1 MNLSAADL
9 RRLFFAGAHALAEN
23 REEINELNVFPVPD
37 GDTGTNMTMTIISS
51 ANELLALNEENM
63 AAVCKAI
70 SSGALRGARGNSGV
84 ILSQLFRGF
93 CKTVRDKESI
103 SIEDAVNGFHR
114 AVDSAYRAVMQPKEG
129 TILTVARGISE
140 KADELLDA
148 ADFQSFLSEVVAYG
162 DEVLLRTPE
171 LLPVLKEAGVVD
183 SGGKG
188 LMTFLHGA
196 LDALNGKPVD
206 MSVPSL
212 EKKASKEEEPES
224 SYDYCVEARFR
235 AEKPLSEIDL
245 RECALY
251 LGSIGQTEG
260 ITGEEPF
267 YRLSVAT
274 DQPVLVLQHIM
285 KFGQLLDTEIRCLRE
300 QAAPEPDKAEN
311 ARREQEKVPEKPAFD
326 PQTAK
331 EVGFAAVSSG
341 EGLTEILKSL
351 EFDSVIPGGQTMN
364 PSTEDILR
372 AVNEINARNIF
383 LFPNNGNVILSAEQA
398 KLMTTDRNVI
408 VIPTRTVPE
417 CITAKINY
425 DPYGS
430 LEDNEA
436 VMNEARGKCRTIE
449 VTYAVRDTQID
460 GVSIRKDD
468 FMALQDHHILA
479 SDPDLLECVLK
490 SVSLVT
496 ENLMGDTVVTVYY
509 GSDAPEDNLHLLE
522 EKLPDYTHGADVEF
536 MSGGQPVYY
545 YLIAVETI

>member
-1 MNLSAADL
+1 MELGGNDL
-9 RRLFFAGAHALAEN
+9 KRLFFAGAHALCQN

-37 GDTGTNMTMTIISS
+37 GDTGTNMTMTVISS
-51 ANELLALNEENM
+51 ANELNALTDESM

-93 CKTVRDKESI
+93 LKVVREKDSM
-103 SIEDAVNGFHR
+103 SVGDAVDGIHR
-114 AVDSAYRAVMQPKEG
+114 AVDSAYKAVMQPKEG
-129 TILTVARGISE
+129 TILTVARGMSE
-140 KADELLDA
+140 KAEELRGEKDFRAFLKALVDHGDA
-148 ADFQSFLSEVVAYG
+148 
-162 DEVLLRTPE
+162 VLEKTPE

-188 LMTFLHGA
+188 LMTFLRGI
-196 LDALNGKPVD
+196 LDALSGKPVD

-212 EKKASKEEEPES
+212 EKKAEEKEEAEES
-224 SYDYCVEARFR
+224 GYDYRVTVKFE
-235 AEKPLSEIDL
+235 AEKPLTEAKIHES
-245 RECALY
+245 ALY
-251 LGSIGQTEG
+251 LRSIGQTEG
-260 ITGEEPF
+260 ITGEAPF
-267 YRLSVAT
+267 HDLSVLT
-274 DQPVLVLQHIM
+274 DQPVLVLQHVMRLGMLLNTDIQNLHEAPAPAEE
-285 KFGQLLDTEIRCLRE
+285 KKQEESAGQ
-300 QAAPEPDKAEN
+300 
-311 ARREQEKVPEKPAFD
+311 VPAFD

-331 EVGFAAVSSG
+331 EVGFAAVSCG
-341 EGLTEILKSL
+341 DGLTEILKSL
-351 EFDSVIPGGQTMN
+351 EFDSVISGGQTMN

-372 AVNEINARNIF
+372 AIQEIPARNIF

-398 KLMTTDRNVI
+398 KKMTTDRNVI

-468 FMALQDHHILA
+468 YMALQDHHILT
-479 SDPDLLECVLK
+479 SDPDLLQCVLR

-496 ENLMGDTVVTVYY
+496 ENLEGDTVVTVYY
-509 GSDAPEDNLHLLE
+509 GADTPEENLQALE
-522 EKLPDYTHGADVEF
+522 EKLPDHTHGADVDF
-536 MSGGQPVYY
+536 MFGGQPVYY